1 MNHLLEYWNLDRK
14 NRKKLCYFLILLMV
28 SAEAES
34 DTMICFVQ
42 TLFSSKGN
50 TGSEMGK

>member
-1 MNHLLEYWNLDRK
+1 
-14 NRKKLCYFLILLMV
+14 MV

-50 TGSEMGK
+50 TGSEMGKWDTERGQPIKVTCLN